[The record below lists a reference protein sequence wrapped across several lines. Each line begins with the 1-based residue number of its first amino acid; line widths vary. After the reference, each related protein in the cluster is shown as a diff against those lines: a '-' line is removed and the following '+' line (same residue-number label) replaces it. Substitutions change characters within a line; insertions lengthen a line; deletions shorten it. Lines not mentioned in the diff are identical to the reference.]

1 MLAIEKGERPVAGR
15 VLRGLRC
22 VAIRK
27 VAEPIERQVFLEWLA
42 RIDGLSAATLGRQFL
57 DSDAGF
63 GQVYDTVCAIR
74 EGFRLLAKAAREDTP
89 LFARLRR
96 LNGEL
101 LAWLSSGARKSVRTT
116 AELKVMPRVTE
127 IYSTTPGAAKGEQT
141 VTAGTTDTE
150 WTKPVDNVKLLL
162 LCATNMAK
170 LMARSSSSV
179 PRINREHLTLISRK
193 VLEGLEEGVK
203 KKGGV
208 RTEEDPEGSDSSSND
223 DLSDVESLEE
233 EEPIDKEEKESQEVR
248 SFRLAELDQ
257 GEGSNAIKIPVIVEE
272 LEIAR
277 DDYNSADMSERLF
290 SSLESVL
297 SLPASQASRLGALT
311 CAGICHDIEQMHI
324 KLLYRYPQAPDAVDP
339 SRPPRVRHLAEI
351 LGIFQGSSVNSTLGL
366 YISIDERLRLARD
379 LAAAVFEFHKIQ
391 WWHKSISSYNVLL
404 FFYDDTA
411 LPSLSSS
418 VRRATDPPFSKLVLG
433 KPYLIGFSHSRPE
446 NAGYSNKMHAQLA
459 LFPYCHPDY
468 AGADAVD
475 DRTYPGFLAE
485 YDYYSLGLVLLEIGM
500 WERLGRFFV
509 QDYTLSRDKIR
520 SQILDD
526 LVPVLEGTL
535 GWLYSSEVRAC
546 LSGELSGNGE
556 DADPA
561 FVDEMFERMVLRPLE
576 TLLQR
581 FDSV

>member
-1 MLAIEKGERPVAGR
+1 M
-15 VLRGLRC
+15 
-22 VAIRK
+22 
-27 VAEPIERQVFLEWLA
+27 
-42 RIDGLSAATLGRQFL
+42 
-57 DSDAGF
+57 
-63 GQVYDTVCAIR
+63 YDTVCAIR
-74 EGFRLLAKAAREDTP
+74 EEFRLLAKAAREDTP

-150 WTKPVDNVKLLL
+150 GTKPVDNVKLLL
-162 LCATNMAK
+162 LCAANVAK

-179 PRINREHLTLISRK
+179 RRINREHLTLVSRK

-203 KKGGV
+203 KGGVV
-208 RTEEDPEGSDSSSND
+208 RTEEDPEGSDLSSND

-311 CAGICHDIEQMHI
+311 CAGICHDTEQMHI

-391 WWHKSISSYNVLL
+391 WWHKNISSYNVLL

-433 KPYLIGFSHSRPE
+433 KPYMIGFSHSRPE
-446 NAGYSNKMHAQLA
+446 NAGYSNKMHAQPA
-459 LFPYCHPDY
+459 VFPYRHPDY

-475 DRTYPGFLAE
+475 DRTSPGFLAE

-509 QDYTLSRDKIR
+509 QDYTLSRDKMR
-520 SQILDD
+520 SQIVDD

-535 GWLYSSEVRAC
+535 GSLYSSAVRAC

-556 DADPA
+556 DADLA
-561 FVDEMFERMVLRPLE
+561 SVDEMFERMVLRPLE
-576 TLLQR
+576 TLLRR
-581 FDSV
+581 FDGV